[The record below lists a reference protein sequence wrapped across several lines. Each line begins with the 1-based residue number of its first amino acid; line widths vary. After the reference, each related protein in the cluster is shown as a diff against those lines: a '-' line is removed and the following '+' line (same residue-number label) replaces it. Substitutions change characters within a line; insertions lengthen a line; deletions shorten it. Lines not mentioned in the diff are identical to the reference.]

1 MKRNSFLLLGGL
13 IMLAMIAACSSVPKT
28 PEVVEPPRNPIEL
41 AKEAA
46 GNGMDNYEAGSYN
59 EAITAFEQAI
69 ALFEEAAP
77 TAGEL
82 DSIAVNIER
91 MKLNIATSRNSQ
103 AEESFQDQ
111 IFVEAIQHYEQALE
125 IYNALEPVTITSEE
139 LEANKIR
146 LYNNLAITNQRAGSF
161 EESVRYYDMILA
173 KEPNNA
179 EVLNFKFNVL
189 NNDIRDEQRAFQSLK
204 DYADASNDVNAFI
217 MLAGKYADK
226 GNNEQATLYY
236 ERALS
241 SRPDANTYKALA
253 NFYRQTT
260 QWAKSN
266 EILLRFVA
274 TTPEQSEMLIAYRLI
289 GDNYS
294 KLNNRAKM
302 AEYFEKALAIE
313 EDSQI
318 ALALASYYNGSSNW
332 NKVVSFATMALRGA
346 PRNADALLLRGNAY
360 YRLNRFN
367 EARTDLELIR
377 NDARHGANAT
387 ALLNAIANRR
397 P

>member
-1 MKRNSFLLLGGL
+1 
-13 IMLAMIAACSSVPKT
+13 
-28 PEVVEPPRNPIEL
+28 
-41 AKEAA
+41 
-46 GNGMDNYEAGSYN
+46 
-59 EAITAFEQAI
+59 
-69 ALFEEAAP
+69 
-77 TAGEL
+77 
-82 DSIAVNIER
+82 
-91 MKLNIATSRNSQ
+91 
-103 AEESFQDQ
+103 
-111 IFVEAIQHYEQALE
+111 
-125 IYNALEPVTITSEE
+125 
-139 LEANKIR
+139 
-146 LYNNLAITNQRAGSF
+146 
-161 EESVRYYDMILA
+161 
-173 KEPNNA
+173 
-179 EVLNFKFNVL
+179 
-189 NNDIRDEQRAFQSLK
+189 
-204 DYADASNDVNAFI
+204 
-217 MLAGKYADK
+217 
-226 GNNEQATLYY
+226 
-236 ERALS
+236 
-241 SRPDANTYKALA
+241 
-253 NFYRQTT
+253 
-260 QWAKSN
+260 
-266 EILLRFVA
+266 
-274 TTPEQSEMLIAYRLI
+274 MLIAYRLI